1 VGRLDDAL
9 NNLRQAIAAYP
20 NVARLHSNM
29 GNVLSEVNRLTEAVD
44 CYRQALQVQG
54 DFHEARFNLAIGL
67 LALGDFEN
75 GWREYESRWLCDT
88 FPSPLR
94 FAHKPLWRGEP
105 LNGNR
110 ILLHFEQGFGDT
122 LQFSRFA
129 QSVSDRGGRVILQ
142 VQPKLHRLLSQTPGA
157 MEVTGEAVSDDRF
170 DLQCPLWSLPLML
183 GITPATIPPV
193 VQKLCI
199 DPEQRRFWRDRLD
212 SARKNGRQIN
222 IGLAWSGSPN
232 YALDY
237 RRSIKTQSLAPL
249 ASVPGVNWISLQKRD
264 GTAETANASMPLQLL
279 DWTDE
284 LNDFADTAALIA
296 ELDLVITVD
305 TAVNH
310 LSASMGKP
318 TWSLLMFAPDFRWQR
333 DREDSPWY
341 STVKLFRQPATG
353 DWDTPIRRVI
363 EELAR
368 LGGESPVADGT

>member
-1 VGRLDDAL
+1 
-9 NNLRQAIAAYP
+9 
-20 NVARLHSNM
+20 
-29 GNVLSEVNRLTEAVD
+29 
-44 CYRQALQVQG
+44 
-54 DFHEARFNLAIGL
+54 
-67 LALGDFEN
+67 
-75 GWREYESRWLCDT
+75 
-88 FPSPLR
+88 
-94 FAHKPLWRGEP
+94 
-105 LNGNR
+105 
-110 ILLHFEQGFGDT
+110 
-122 LQFSRFA
+122 
-129 QSVSDRGGRVILQ
+129 
-142 VQPKLHRLLSQTPGA
+142 
-157 MEVTGEAVSDDRF
+157 
-170 DLQCPLWSLPLML
+170 ML